1 MRIVGILAQTSDTE
15 DRLFFCEAA
24 GLAVSLKEVCSGVDV
39 WGFCESFHHQPPAY
53 LASAVILSGRNPD
66 Q

>member
-1 MRIVGILAQTSDTE
+1 
-15 DRLFFCEAA
+15 
-24 GLAVSLKEVCSGVDV
+24 VSLKEVCSGVDV